1 MDFTQEDTLLSIFS
15 CLPIASSYKAGWKNI
30 QLAHFRQPPHCIPEH
45 SFGQH
50 IICINVG
57 NPVRLQQVVEARSE
71 TVHSL
76 PGDIGLYPAN
86 LWQTFRWNGEAEFL
100 NLYLEPT
107 LLLQLSYELG
117 GGNSI
122 ELVPQLTGFFD
133 PLIQNIALALKRELD
148 LDGAGSHLYADSMAN
163 ALAVHLLTRYS
174 TRERA
179 IRSPKGGLSKQQ
191 LKQAIDYIH
200 EHLERDLSLA
210 ELAAVVRLSSYHFA
224 RLFKQSTGVSPHQYH
239 IRFRIDRAKQLLQGD
254 LTIAQVAH
262 TDGKVIK
269 FRQYIDTLAVVS
281 AVK

>member
-1 MDFTQEDTLLSIFS
+1 M
-15 CLPIASSYKAGWKNI
+15 
-30 QLAHFRQPPHCIPEH
+30 
-45 SFGQH
+45 
-50 IICINVG
+50 
-57 NPVRLQQVVEARSE
+57 
-71 TVHSL
+71 
-76 PGDIGLYPAN
+76 
-86 LWQTFRWNGEAEFL
+86 
-100 NLYLEPT
+100 
-107 LLLQLSYELG
+107 G